1 MIRLRH
7 TDEWVGLL
15 VVAAVAIFISVA
27 LQAGVL
33 RDWFRPAST
42 LRIMLPAAGVAG
54 LSEGADVEVLG
65 TRAGTVRRVVIDPSQ
80 QMYAEAEIDDQARAF
95 IRRDSAAVIRR
106 RFGVAGATF
115 VDITRGT
122 GAQLDWSFAVI
133 QAETERAP
141 TESVGALIDQL
152 REKVFP
158 VLDDAGR
165 AMHALADTMERIE
178 KGEGNVGRLMV
189 DDTLIRSVEGTAAD
203 ARAAVSDARQVLAQL
218 QTAANDIRAITGTA
232 SAKEGGVPELLQRA
246 DQALTTLQGS
256 INDLSVA
263 ARRLPQIARNVE
275 SGTANLPSVL
285 TQAQQTAR
293 RLEELLVQLR
303 GAWLLGGGGPPP
315 PTPASRLSPT
325 EVRP

>member
-15 VVAAVAIFISVA
+15 VVAAVAVFIGVA

-95 IRRDSAAVIRR
+95 IRRDSTAVIRR

-133 QAETERAP
+133 QGETERAP
-141 TESVGALIDQL
+141 TESVGALIDQV

-165 AMHALADTMERIE
+165 AMHALAATMERVE

-189 DDTLIRSVEGTAAD
+189 DDTLIRNIEGTAEE
-203 ARAAVSDARQVLAQL
+203 ARAAASDARQVLAQL
-218 QTAANDIRAITGTA
+218 QSAAGDIRAMT
-232 SAKEGGVPELLQRA
+232 SAAGAPNGVPELLHRA

-263 ARRLPQIARNVE
+263 ARRLPQIAHNVE
-275 SGTANLPSVL
+275 TGTANLPSVL
-285 TQAQQTAR
+285 TQTQQTAR

-315 PTPASRLSPT
+315 STPAARLSPT